1 MCLFL
6 FIFDLMN
13 LYELFVKPYE
23 TYTNL
28 QIFLEAFATVFGI
41 LSVYF
46 SIKKN
51 IWVYP
56 TGIISTL
63 IYVYILFNFGLLGD
77 CMINVYYTVM
87 SIYGWILWAKNSE
100 DHVHVDV
107 SWATTKE
114 WMYGILLFAL
124 SLILVTVVY
133 YYKPYIDN
141 SFSMENVS
149 LGLSHLDWGNWLDV
163 VTTSVFLVGMWFM
176 AKRRIEN
183 WIFWIIGDF
192 ICIPMMIYKG
202 LGITS
207 VQYLVF
213 TIMAVQGYITWK
225 ESLRKSQK
233 SHEKFIKNS
242 I

>member
-1 MCLFL
+1 
-6 FIFDLMN
+6 MN
-13 LYELFVKPYE
+13 LYDLFVKPYE
-23 TYTNL
+23 NYTAL
-28 QIFLEAFATVFGI
+28 QILLETSGTFFGI

-100 DHVHVDV
+100 DHVHVEV
-107 SWATTKE
+107 SWATKKE
-114 WMYGILLFAL
+114 WIFSSLLFVV
-124 SLILVTVVY
+124 SLVLVTVIY

-141 SFSMENVS
+141 QFSMEGTN
-149 LGLSHLDWGNWLDV
+149 LGLYHLDWANWLDV
-163 VTTSVFLVGMWFM
+163 ITTSIFLVGMWFM
-176 AKRRIEN
+176 AKQRIEN

-192 ICIPMMIYKG
+192 ICMPMMIFKG

-213 TIMAVQGYITWK
+213 TIMAILGYLNWK
-225 ESLRKSQK
+225 KSYKEK
-233 SHEKFIKNS
+233 STKKS
-242 I
+242 

>member
-1 MCLFL
+1 L
-6 FIFDLMN
+6 FIFEPMN
-13 LYELFVKPYE
+13 LYDLFVKPYE
-23 TYTNL
+23 AYTTL
-28 QIFLEAFATVFGI
+28 QIAMEASATVFGI

-63 IYVYILFNFGLLGD
+63 LYVYILFNFGLLGD

-87 SIYGWILWAKNSE
+87 SIYGWILWSKHSK
-100 DHVHVDV
+100 DHIHVEV
-107 SWATTKE
+107 SWASKKE
-114 WMYGILLFAL
+114 WRYGILLFAL
-124 SLILVTVVY
+124 SIILVTGVY

-141 SFSMENVS
+141 EFSMQGAS
-149 LGLSHLDWGNWLDV
+149 LGLYHLDWANWLDV
-163 VTTSVFLVGMWFM
+163 ITTSVFLVGMWFM

-183 WIFWIIGDF
+183 WIFWIVGDF

-213 TIMAVQGYITWK
+213 TIMAISGYVSWK
-225 ESLRKSQK
+225 KSLRN
-233 SHEKFIKNS
+233 IY
-242 I
+242 

>member
-1 MCLFL
+1 
-6 FIFDLMN
+6 MN
-13 LYELFVKPYE
+13 LYNLFIKPYE
-23 TYTNL
+23 AYDTA
-28 QIFLEAFATVFGI
+28 QILMEAVATVFGI

-63 IYVYILFNFGLLGD
+63 IYVYILFDFGLLGD

-87 SIYGWILWAKNSE
+87 SIYGWILWYRHSG
-100 DHVHVDV
+100 DHIHVEV
-107 SWATTKE
+107 SWASRKE
-114 WMYGILLFAL
+114 WTYGILLFAL
-124 SLILVTVVY
+124 SVILVTGVY

-141 SFSMENVS
+141 GFSMQNTS
-149 LGLSHLDWGNWLDV
+149 LGLYHLDWGNWLDV

-213 TIMAVQGYITWK
+213 TVMAILGYAAWK
-225 ESLRKSQK
+225 KSLKKNSEK
-233 SHEKFIKNS
+233 KYEKFN
-242 I
+242 